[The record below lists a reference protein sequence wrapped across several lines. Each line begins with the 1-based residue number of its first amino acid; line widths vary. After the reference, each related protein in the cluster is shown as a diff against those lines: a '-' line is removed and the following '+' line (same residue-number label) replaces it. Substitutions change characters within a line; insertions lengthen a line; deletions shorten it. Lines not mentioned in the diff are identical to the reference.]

1 MSKRRHKRY
10 TKRIETEFS
19 SGDMTFKGISSDFSE
34 QGLFIRTQ
42 HGFVPG
48 TVVNIQ
54 LMLPDGST
62 AHLRGVV
69 RRTVKTH
76 LHLVK
81 NGMGI
86 EIKECD
92 NNYIRFVREELIGI
106 PFNISKPSDVMEV
119 KTKPR
124 PEAPEEEFII
134 RICPSCGI
142 KNRVKVAVAP
152 SMKPRCGKCGSSLT

>member
-19 SGDMTFKGISSDFSE
+19 SGDMIFRGISSDLSE

-48 TVVNIQ
+48 ITVNIQ

-62 AHLRGVV
+62 AHLKGVV

-86 EIKECD
+86 EINESD
-92 NNYIRFVREELIGI
+92 SNYVRFVREELIGI
-106 PFNISKPSDVMEV
+106 PFNISKPADVVEV
-119 KTKPR
+119 KTKTR
-124 PEAPEEEFII
+124 PEAREEKFII
-134 RICPSCGI
+134 RACPACGI
-142 KNRVKVAVAP
+142 KNRVKVAAL